1 MLRSSLSTDVS
12 STDVIEKS
20 VSILKELIKFSGV
33 DFTSSFYS
41 KETFLKEFEEML
53 TNSVNQSLED
63 ITNNF

>member
-20 VSILKELIKFSGV
+20 VSILKELIKVSGV

-41 KETFLKEFEEML
+41 EETFLKEFEEML
-53 TNSVNQSLED
+53 TNSVDQSLED

>member
-20 VSILKELIKFSGV
+20 ISILKELLKVSGLN
-33 DFTSSFYS
+33 FTSSFYS
-41 KETFLKEFEEML
+41 EETFLKEFEKML
-53 TNSVNQSLED
+53 TNSVDQSLED

>member
-20 VSILKELIKFSGV
+20 VSILKELIKISGV

-41 KETFLKEFEEML
+41 EETFLKEFEEML
-53 TNSVNQSLED
+53 TNSVDQSLED

>member
-1 MLRSSLSTDVS
+1 MLRSFLSTDVS

-20 VSILKELIKFSGV
+20 VSILKELIKVSGV

-41 KETFLKEFEEML
+41 EETFLKEFEEML
-53 TNSVNQSLED
+53 TNSVDQSLED